1 MSHLLL
7 VGHTHSCKLTLGNDC
22 AVRPSVTIRLDTS
35 QVGKRDSARVWV
47 LVVAVRRNGRA
58 EVFVDRKYSH
68 RGYRDTE
75 KSEKKDKSHDRKP
88 PAGGPRGADQF
99 GPRTP
104 RMVGTVTRAR
114 CANCGAVLTPGFD
127 LNGTCPKCQAEL
139 HCCKQCRFFDSGAQ
153 FECTQPIQERISPKD
168 AKNSCTFYEF
178 RMTIEK
184 DTAPTSY
191 TQPNAPGSA
200 PPNGPPRH
208 TDARQAFEN
217 LFKK

>member
-1 MSHLLL
+1 
-7 VGHTHSCKLTLGNDC
+7 
-22 AVRPSVTIRLDTS
+22 
-35 QVGKRDSARVWV
+35 
-47 LVVAVRRNGRA
+47 
-58 EVFVDRKYSH
+58 
-68 RGYRDTE
+68 
-75 KSEKKDKSHDRKP
+75 RKP

-104 RMVGTVTRAR
+104 RMVGTVTRAS
-114 CANCGAVLTPGFD
+114 CSNCGAVLTPGFD
-127 LNGTCPKCQAEL
+127 PNGKCPKCQAEL

-200 PPNGPPRH
+200 PPPGPPRH
-208 TDARQAFEN
+208 PDARQAFET
-217 LFKK
+217 LLKKYPRDEALAAVLPGSRSYS